1 VQDSILP
8 QLSRIRAISFDGDM
22 TLWDFDKVMRRALA
36 YALAELRRAL
46 PGRASAKLTIDK
58 MIEIRNA
65 VSEELKGQTVS
76 LEKVRL
82 AAFVR
87 TVAEVGEASDHLAK
101 HLNAVYLKH
110 RFEDI
115 ELYPDV
121 VPTLEAIAGRYVLG
135 LVSNGNSYP
144 ERCGL
149 QERFAFV
156 VFSQDIGVEK
166 PDPAI
171 FRVACVKAGCSPAE
185 LMHVGDSLTSDVHGA
200 KSVGAVSVWLNRD
213 RTPRQADTCPD
224 FEIHALTELPLVL
237 DGHGS
242 G

>member
-22 TLWDFDKVMRRALA
+22 TLWDFDKVMRR
-36 YALAELRRAL
+36 ALAELRRAL

-115 ELYPDV
+115 ELYHV

-213 RTPRQADTCPD
+213 RTLRQTDTCPD

>member
-36 YALAELRRAL
+36 YALAELRGAL
-46 PGRASAKLTIDK
+46 PGRALAKLTIDK
-58 MIEIRNA
+58 MIEIVNA

-101 HLNAVYLKH
+101 HLNAYLKH

-144 ERCGL
+144 E
-149 QERFAFV
+149 
-156 VFSQDIGVEK
+156 
-166 PDPAI
+166 
-171 FRVACVKAGCSPAE
+171 
-185 LMHVGDSLTSDVHGA
+185 
-200 KSVGAVSVWLNRD
+200 
-213 RTPRQADTCPD
+213 
-224 FEIHALTELPLVL
+224 
-237 DGHGS
+237 
-242 G
+242 

>member
-1 VQDSILP
+1 
-8 QLSRIRAISFDGDM
+8 M

-46 PGRASAKLTIDK
+46 PGRALAKLTIDK
-58 MIEIRNA
+58 MIEIVNA

-101 HLNAVYLKH
+101 HLNAYLKH

-144 ERCGL
+144 E
-149 QERFAFV
+149 
-156 VFSQDIGVEK
+156 
-166 PDPAI
+166 
-171 FRVACVKAGCSPAE
+171 
-185 LMHVGDSLTSDVHGA
+185 
-200 KSVGAVSVWLNRD
+200 
-213 RTPRQADTCPD
+213 
-224 FEIHALTELPLVL
+224 
-237 DGHGS
+237 
-242 G
+242 